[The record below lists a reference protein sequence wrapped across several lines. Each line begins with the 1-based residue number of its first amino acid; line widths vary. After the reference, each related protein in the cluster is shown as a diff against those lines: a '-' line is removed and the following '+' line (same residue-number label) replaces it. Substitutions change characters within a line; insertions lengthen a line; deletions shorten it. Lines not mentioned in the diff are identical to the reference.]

1 MDLIFEIS
9 KPGRSAADVSQ
20 SDVPVVS
27 LEDVIGR
34 KYLRD
39 DLDLPEVAEIDLVRH
54 YTNLSRRNF
63 GVDMGFYPLGSCTMK
78 YNPKINENA
87 AVLPGFTNLH
97 PEVPDEFAQGSLKLM
112 FDMQRLLS
120 DIFGMADFTL
130 QPAAG
135 AHGEL
140 TGVMIIKKYFEKKGQ
155 KRHLILIPDAAH
167 GTNPASGALCGFETV
182 TLRSNTDGGVD
193 LDHLESL
200 MTEDVAALMLTNPN
214 TLGLFERNI
223 EKVASIVHG
232 KGGLLYGDGANANA
246 FLGKTR
252 PGDLGFD
259 VIQLNLHKTFSTPH
273 GGGGPGSGPVGVSA
287 KLVDYLPVPRIIKN
301 SSYEWPTDYSFNR
314 DGETSYLPIPHFI
327 ANDATYAWSS
337 DFPDSIGRV
346 RAFYGNFNVI
356 VKAYTYIRS
365 LGATGLTRVTEM
377 AVLNAN
383 YIKEKLKFVYDLPF
397 DRACMHECVFSGNR
411 QVAENSV
418 HTSDIAKRLID
429 FGYHPPTIYFP
440 LIVHEAI
447 MIEPTETESKE
458 TLDAFCNA
466 MIAIAEEARNNPQ
479 RIKDAPL
486 STPVNR
492 LDEVLAA
499 RKPDVCWKKP
509 SNE

>member
-1 MDLIFEIS
+1 M
-9 KPGRSAADVSQ
+9 
-20 SDVPVVS
+20 
-27 LEDVIGR
+27 IGG

-63 GVDMGFYPLGSCTMK
+63 GVDLGFYPLGSCTMK
-78 YNPKINENA
+78 YNPKINENVA
-87 AVLPGFTNLH
+87 ALPGFTGLH
-97 PEVPDEFAQGSLKLM
+97 PEAPGAFAQGNLELIC
-112 FDMQRLLS
+112 DMQRLLS
-120 DIFGMADFTL
+120 GLFGMADFTL

-140 TGVMIIKKYFEKKGQ
+140 TGVMMIKKYFEKKGE
-155 KRHLILIPDAAH
+155 KRHLVLIPDAAH
-167 GTNPASGALCGFETV
+167 GTNPASGALCGFDTV
-182 TLRSNTDGGVD
+182 TLRSNAEGGVD
-193 LDHLESL
+193 LEHLEAL

-223 EKVASIVHG
+223 EKVAQIIHG

-246 FLGKTR
+246 FLGKVR

-273 GGGGPGSGPVGVSA
+273 GGGGPGSGPVGVSE
-287 KLVDYLPVPRIIKN
+287 KLVDFLPVPRIVK
-301 SSYEWPTDYSFNR
+301 S
-314 DGETSYLPIPHFI
+314 
-327 ANDATYAWSS
+327 DAGYCWS
-337 DFPDSIGRV
+337 DNFPDTIGRV

-365 LGATGLTRVTEM
+365 LGAEGLTRATEM

-383 YIKEKLKFVYDLPF
+383 YIKEKLKPYFDLPY
-397 DRACMHECVFSGNR
+397 DRVCMHECVFSGNR
-411 QVAENSV
+411 QVAESGV

-440 LIVHEAI
+440 LIVPEAI
-447 MIEPTETESKE
+447 MIEPTETESRE
-458 TLDAFCNA
+458 TLDAFCDA
-466 MIAIAEEARNNPQ
+466 MIAIAKEAGENPQ
-479 RIKDAPL
+479 RIKEAPL
-486 STPVNR
+486 STPVSR

-499 RKPDVCWKKP
+499 RKPDVCWKK
-509 SNE
+509 S

>member
-1 MDLIFEIS
+1 
-9 KPGRSAADVSQ
+9 
-20 SDVPVVS
+20 
-27 LEDVIGR
+27 
-34 KYLRD
+34 LRD

-63 GVDMGFYPLGSCTMK
+63 GLDLGFYPLGSCTMK
-78 YNPKINENA
+78 YNPKLNENVA
-87 AVLPGFTNLH
+87 GFAGFTGLH
-97 PEVPDEFAQGSLKLM
+97 PDAPDEFAQGNLELM
-112 FDMQRLLS
+112 FDMQKLLS
-120 DIFGMADFTL
+120 SIFGMADFTL

-140 TGVMIIKKYFEKKGQ
+140 TGVMMIKKYFEKKGE

-182 TLRSNTDGGVD
+182 TLRSNAEGGVD
-193 LDHLESL
+193 LEHLESL
-200 MTEDVAALMLTNPN
+200 MTDDVAALMLTNPN

-223 EKVASIVHG
+223 EKVAAIVHG

-287 KLVDYLPVPRIIKN
+287 KLVDYLPVPRIIKKDSTYN
-301 SSYEWPTDYSFNR
+301 WSADVPNPITS
-314 DGETSYLPIPHFI
+314 ETSYLPIPHMI
-327 ANDATYAWSS
+327 KKDSTYAWSA
-337 DFPDSIGRV
+337 DFPDTIGRV
-346 RAFYGNFNVI
+346 RAYYGNFNVI

-365 LGATGLTRVTEM
+365 LGAEGLIRVTEM

-383 YIKEKLKFVYDLPF
+383 YIKERLKSYFDLPF
-397 DRACMHECVFSGNR
+397 DRACMHECVFSGDR
-411 QVAENSV
+411 QVSQSGV

-458 TLDAFCNA
+458 TLDTFCDA
-466 MIAIAEEARNNPQ
+466 MIAIAQEAKENPQ
-479 RIKDAPL
+479 RVKNAPL
-486 STPVNR
+486 STPVSR

-499 RKPDVCWKKP
+499 RKPDVCWKR
-509 SNE
+509 SSDE

>member
-1 MDLIFEIS
+1 MELIFELS
-9 KPGRSAADVSQ
+9 KPGRAAADVSA
-20 SDVPVVS
+20 SDVPEMDITS
-27 LEDVIGR
+27 FIDP

-39 DLDLPEVAEIDLVRH
+39 DLDLPEVSELDLVRH

-63 GVDMGFYPLGSCTMK
+63 GVDLGFYPLGSCTMK
-78 YNPKINENA
+78 YNPKVNENVA
-87 AVLPGFTNLH
+87 GFPEFTGLH
-97 PEVPDEFAQGSLKLM
+97 PYVPDEFAQGNLQLM
-112 FDMQRLLS
+112 VSMQRLLC

-140 TGVMIIKKYFEKKGQ
+140 TGVMMIKKYFEVKGE
-155 KRHLILIPDAAH
+155 KRSIILIPDAAH
-167 GTNPASGALCGFETV
+167 GTNPASGALCGFDTV
-182 TLRSNTDGGVD
+182 TLRSNAAGGVD
-193 LDHLESL
+193 LEHLESL
-200 MTEDVAALMLTNPN
+200 MTENVAALMLTNPN

-223 EKVASIVHG
+223 EKVAAIVHG

-273 GGGGPGSGPVGVSA
+273 GGGGPGSGPVGVGA
-287 KLVDYLPVPRIIKN
+287 KLVDYLPIPRIVKN
-301 SSYEWPTDYSFNR
+301 DSGYYRSEN
-314 DGETSYLPIPHFI
+314 
-327 ANDATYAWSS
+327 
-337 DFPDSIGRV
+337 FPRSIGRV

-365 LGATGLTRVTEM
+365 LGAQGLTRSTEM

-383 YIKEKLKFVYDLPF
+383 YIKEKLKLYFDLPYN
-397 DRACMHECVFSGNR
+397 RICMHECVFSGQR
-411 QVAENSV
+411 QVAESGV

-440 LIVHEAI
+440 LIVPEAI

-458 TLDAFCNA
+458 TLDAFCEA
-466 MIAIAEEARNNPQ
+466 MIAIAKEAKDNPG
-479 RIKDAPL
+479 RVKDAPL
-486 STPVNR
+486 STPVSR

-499 RKPDVCWKKP
+499 RKPDVCWKR
-509 SNE
+509 S

>member
-1 MDLIFEIS
+1 MELIFEIS
-9 KPGRSAADVSQ
+9 KPGRSSAAVSA
-20 SDVPVVS
+20 SDAPVVNID
-27 LEDVIGR
+27 EVIGR

-54 YTNLSRRNF
+54 YINLSRRNF
-63 GVDMGFYPLGSCTMK
+63 GLDLGFYPLGSCTMK
-78 YNPKINENA
+78 YNPKINENVA
-87 AVLPGFTNLH
+87 GFAEFTGLH
-97 PEVPDEFAQGSLKLM
+97 PAAPDAFAQGNLELM
-112 FDMQRLLS
+112 VDMQKLLS
-120 DIFGMADFTL
+120 NIFGMAEFTL

-140 TGVMIIKKYFEKKGQ
+140 TGVMMIKKYFEKKGE
-155 KRHLILIPDAAH
+155 KRRLILIPDAAH
-167 GTNPASGALCGFETV
+167 GTNPASGALCGFDTV
-182 TLRSNTDGGVD
+182 TLRSNAEGGVD
-193 LDHLESL
+193 LEHLESL

-223 EKVASIVHG
+223 EKVAAVIHG

-301 SSYEWPTDYSFNR
+301 DSTYS
-314 DGETSYLPIPHFI
+314 
-327 ANDATYAWSS
+327 WSEN
-337 DFPDSIGRV
+337 FPDTIGRV

-365 LGATGLTRVTEM
+365 LGAEGLTRATEM

-383 YIKEKLKFVYDLPF
+383 YIKEKLKPHFDLAYD
-397 DRACMHECVFSGNR
+397 RICMHECVFSGKR
-411 QVAENSV
+411 QVAESGV
-418 HTSDIAKRLID
+418 HTTDIAKRLID

-440 LIVHEAI
+440 LIVPEAI

-458 TLDAFCNA
+458 TIDTFCNA
-466 MIAIAEEARNNPQ
+466 MIAIAREAKENPQ
-479 RIKDAPL
+479 RVKDAPL
-486 STPVNR
+486 STPVSR

-499 RKPDVCWKKP
+499 RKPDVCWKK
-509 SNE
+509 S

>member
-1 MDLIFEIS
+1 MELIFELS
-9 KPGRSAADVSQ
+9 KPGRSAADISA
-20 SDVPVVS
+20 SDVPVVNIN
-27 LEDVIGR
+27 DVIGK

-63 GVDMGFYPLGSCTMK
+63 GVDLGFYPLGSCTMK
-78 YNPKINENA
+78 YNPKINENVA
-87 AVLPGFTNLH
+87 AMPGFTGLH
-97 PEVPDEFAQGSLKLM
+97 PDAPDVFAQGNLALM
-112 FDMQRLLS
+112 VDMQKLLS
-120 DIFGMADFTL
+120 NIFGMAEFTL

-140 TGVMIIKKYFEKKGQ
+140 TGVMMIKKYFEKKGE

-167 GTNPASGALCGFETV
+167 GTNPASGALCGFDTV
-182 TLRSNTDGGVD
+182 TLRSNAEGGVD
-193 LDHLESL
+193 IEHLESL
-200 MTEDVAALMLTNPN
+200 MTHDVAALMLTNPN

-223 EKVASIVHG
+223 EKVAQIIHD

-287 KLVDYLPVPRIIKN
+287 KLVNFLPVPRIIK
-301 SSYEWPTDYSFNR
+301 TDS
-314 DGETSYLPIPHFI
+314 
-327 ANDATYAWSS
+327 AYAWSAN
-337 DFPDSIGRV
+337 FPDTIGRV

-365 LGATGLTRVTEM
+365 LGAEGLTRVTEM

-383 YIKEKLKFVYDLPF
+383 YIKEKLKPYFDLPY
-397 DRACMHECVFSGNR
+397 DRVCMHECVFSGSR
-411 QVAENSV
+411 QVAENGV
-418 HTSDIAKRLID
+418 HISDIAKRLID

-440 LIVHEAI
+440 LIVPEAI

-458 TLDAFCNA
+458 TLDAFCEA
-466 MIAIAEEARNNPQ
+466 MIAIAREAKENPQ
-479 RIKDAPL
+479 RVKDAPL
-486 STPVNR
+486 STPVSR

-499 RKPDVCWKKP
+499 RKPDVCWKR
-509 SNE
+509 S

>member
-1 MDLIFEIS
+1 MELIFEIS
-9 KPGRSAADVSQ
+9 KAGRVAVEIPRSEIPEPDVTSFID
-20 SDVPVVS
+20 S
-27 LEDVIGR
+27 

-39 DLDLPEVAEIDLVRH
+39 DLELPEVSEIDLVRH

-63 GVDMGFYPLGSCTMK
+63 GLDLGFYPLGSCTMK
-78 YNPKINENA
+78 YNPKVNETVA
-87 AVLPGFTNLH
+87 GFGEFTGLH
-97 PEVPDEFAQGSLKLM
+97 PYVPDESAQGNLQLI
-112 FDMQRLLS
+112 FTMQRLLS
-120 DIFGMADFTL
+120 HIFGMADFTL

-140 TGVMIIKKYFEKKGQ
+140 TGVMMIKKYYETKGE
-155 KRHLILIPDAAH
+155 KRHVILIPDAAH
-167 GTNPASGALCGFETV
+167 GTNPASGALCGFDTV
-182 TLRSNTDGGVD
+182 TLRSNSEGGVD
-193 LDHLESL
+193 LEHLKSL

-223 EKVASIVHG
+223 ERVAQIIHG

-246 FLGKTR
+246 FLGKVR

-287 KLVDYLPVPRIIKN
+287 KLVDYLPVPRIVKKDPGYHWSEN
-301 SSYEWPTDYSFNR
+301 F
-314 DGETSYLPIPHFI
+314 PH
-327 ANDATYAWSS
+327 
-337 DFPDSIGRV
+337 SIGRV

-356 VKAYTYIRS
+356 VKAYAYIRS
-365 LGATGLTRVTEM
+365 LGAEGLTRATEM

-383 YIKEKLKFVYDLPF
+383 YIKEKLKPYYDLPYN
-397 DRACMHECVFSGNR
+397 RVCMHECVFSGKR
-411 QVAENSV
+411 QVAESGV

-440 LIVHEAI
+440 LIVPEAI

-466 MIAIAEEARNNPQ
+466 MIAIAHEAKENPQ
-479 RIKDAPL
+479 RVKDSPL
-486 STPVNR
+486 TTPVNR

-499 RKPDVCWKKP
+499 RQPDVCWKKH
-509 SNE
+509 

>member
-1 MDLIFEIS
+1 MELIFEIS
-9 KPGRSAADVSQ
+9 KPGRATAEIPA
-20 SDVPVVS
+20 SDVPAVN
-27 LEDVIGR
+27 LEDVIGSQ
-34 KYLRD
+34 YLRD
-39 DLDLPEVAEIDLVRH
+39 DLNLPEVAEIDLVRH

-63 GVDMGFYPLGSCTMK
+63 GVDLGFYPLGSCTMK
-78 YNPKINENA
+78 YNPKINENVA
-87 AVLPGFTNLH
+87 ALPGFTGLH
-97 PEVPDEFAQGSLKLM
+97 PYADSESAQGNLRLI
-112 FDMQRLLS
+112 DEMQGFLS

-140 TGVMIIKKYFEKKGQ
+140 TGVMMIKKYFEKKGQ
-155 KRHLILIPDAAH
+155 KRHIILIPDAAH
-167 GTNPASGALCGFETV
+167 GTNPASSALCGFEV
-182 TLRSNTDGGVD
+182 KELKSNNDGGVNIE
-193 LDHLESL
+193 HLESL
-200 MTEDVAALMLTNPN
+200 MTDDVAALMLTNPN

-223 EKVASIVHG
+223 EKVAQIVHG

-273 GGGGPGSGPVGVSA
+273 GGGGPGSGPVGVSKA
-287 KLVDYLPVPRIIKN
+287 LVDFLPVPRIVK
-301 SSYEWPTDYSFNR
+301 TDDQY
-314 DGETSYLPIPHFI
+314 H
-327 ANDATYAWSS
+327 WSEE
-337 DFPDSIGRV
+337 FPDSIGRV

-365 LGATGLTRVTEM
+365 LGAEGLRHATEM

-383 YIKEKLKFVYDLPF
+383 YIKERLKAYFDLPY
-397 DRACMHECVFSGNR
+397 DRPCMHECVFSGNR
-411 QVAENSV
+411 QVAESGV
-418 HTSDIAKRLID
+418 HTTDIAKRLID
-429 FGYHPPTIYFP
+429 YGYHPPTIYFP

-458 TLDAFCNA
+458 TLDTFCEA
-466 MIAIAEEARNNPQ
+466 MIAIAKEANENSEGV
-479 RIKDAPL
+479 KNAPVT
-486 STPVNR
+486 TPVSR

-509 SNE
+509 

>member
-1 MDLIFEIS
+1 MELIFEIS
-9 KPGRSAADVSQ
+9 KPGRSAANVSA
-20 SDVPVVS
+20 SDVPVV
-27 LEDVIGR
+27 DVDYIIDR

-39 DLDLPEVAEIDLVRH
+39 DLNLPEVAEIDLVRH

-63 GVDMGFYPLGSCTMK
+63 GLDLGFYPLGSCTMK
-78 YNPKINENA
+78 YNPKINENVA
-87 AVLPGFTNLH
+87 AMPGFTGVH
-97 PEVPDEFAQGSLKLM
+97 PEAPDDFAQGNLELM
-112 FDMQRLLS
+112 YDMQKLLS
-120 DIFGMADFTL
+120 GIFGMADFTL

-140 TGVMIIKKYFEKKGQ
+140 TGVMMIKKYFEKKNE

-193 LDHLESL
+193 LEHLESL

-223 EKVASIVHG
+223 EKVAQIIHG
-232 KGGLLYGDGANANA
+232 RGGLLYGDGANANA

-287 KLVDYLPVPRIIKN
+287 RLVDYLPVPRITK
-301 SSYEWPTDYSFNR
+301 SDSGY
-314 DGETSYLPIPHFI
+314 G
-327 ANDATYAWSS
+327 WSEQ
-337 DFPDSIGRV
+337 FPDTIGRM

-356 VKAYTYIRS
+356 VKAYAYIRS
-365 LGATGLTRVTEM
+365 LGAEGIARVTEM

-383 YIKEKLKFVYDLPF
+383 YIKEKLKPYFDLPY
-397 DRACMHECVFSGNR
+397 DRICMHECVFSGNR
-411 QVAENSV
+411 QVEQNGV
-418 HTSDIAKRLID
+418 HTSDMAKRLID

-458 TLDAFCNA
+458 TLDAFCEA
-466 MIAIAEEARNNPQ
+466 MISIAREAQENPQ
-479 RIKDAPL
+479 RVKDAPL
-486 STPVNR
+486 STPVSR

-499 RKPDVCWKKP
+499 RKPNVCWKR
-509 SNE
+509 